1 VVRLDRSRLQSSVQ
15 PRTNMPAWTD
25 ETFQFRNV
33 RATTA
38 LTVEVLNRGAHE
50 TESSSGAGD
59 AMIGQVSLSVSAMD
73 GESHWYKLE
82 AAAEAAAGGLRV
94 AREGMIKKAPQC
106 QGEIHLRCT
115 FQLGMR

>member
-33 RATTA
+33 RAMAA

-50 TESSSGAGD
+50 TESSSGGAGD

-82 AAAEAAAGGLRV
+82 AAEAAAGGLRV